1 MAQPNPLSAG
11 GSSSRVPVLVV
22 DDNEANRIAF
32 ETVLMPLGLDVVLA
46 ASGQEA
52 LERLAERE
60 YAVILLDVRM
70 PIMDGYRTAELM
82 RQRKSAKYTPIIFTS
97 AFDMSPAQVT
107 RAYVA
112 GAIDYI
118 PSPVDA
124 EVLTLKVAA
133 FVQLYLRDE
142 AVLRAI
148 DDLTVS
154 YEALQ
159 ADVAASQGLSAGLQ
173 ARVRALEQTIF
184 RLREQLD
191 RCTCGCT
198 PSAAPG
204 SQP

>member
-1 MAQPNPLSAG
+1 MAQPSSLSGG

-22 DDNEANRIAF
+22 DDNAANRVAF
-32 ETVLMPLGLDVVLA
+32 ETVLLPLGLDVVLA
-46 ASGQEA
+46 ASGKEA
-52 LERLAERE
+52 LERLADRE

-70 PIMDGYRTAELM
+70 PVMDGYQTAELM

-124 EVLTLKVAA
+124 EVLTFKVAA

-142 AVLRAI
+142 AVVRAI
-148 DDLTVS
+148 HELTAS

-159 ADVAASQGLSAGLQ
+159 ADVAASQGLSSGLQ
-173 ARVRALEQTIF
+173 ANVKALKETIR

-198 PSAAPG
+198 PSATLK
-204 SQP
+204 S

>member
-1 MAQPNPLSAG
+1 MAQPSTQSAG
-11 GSSSRVPVLVV
+11 GFASRVPVLVV
-22 DDNEANRIAF
+22 DDNPANRVAF
-32 ETVLMPLGLDVVLA
+32 ETVLTPLGLDVALA
-46 ASGQEA
+46 ASGKEA
-52 LERLAERE
+52 LERVAEKE

-70 PIMDGYRTAELM
+70 PIMDGYQTAELM
-82 RQRKSAKYTPIIFTS
+82 RQRKSAKYTPIIFMS
-97 AFDMSPAQVT
+97 AFDTSPAQVT

-124 EVLTLKVAA
+124 EVLTFKVAA

-142 AVLRAI
+142 AVMQAI
-148 DDLTVS
+148 NELTVS

-159 ADVAASQGLSAGLQ
+159 ADVAASQGLSVGLQ
-173 ARVRALEQTIF
+173 AKVRALEQTIL

-198 PSAAPG
+198 PYAAPR
-204 SQP
+204 SNS